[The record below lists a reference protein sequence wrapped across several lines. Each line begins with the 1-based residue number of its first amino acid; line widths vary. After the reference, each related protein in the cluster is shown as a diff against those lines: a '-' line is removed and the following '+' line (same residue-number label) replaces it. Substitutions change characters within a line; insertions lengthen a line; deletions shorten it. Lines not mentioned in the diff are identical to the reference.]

1 MAGLEWLAIL
11 VQVASVTALNVGTIF
26 QKRGADQVPS
36 VHGTTV
42 VNNVKNFLK
51 NKTWMIG
58 YLFIMLGS
66 VGSFVALGF
75 APFSILQPFMAVGI
89 IVQGIACRYYL
100 KEAIGKQQIVSMA
113 IMIVGVAFVG
123 ISTTSRDLA
132 WPASVAMILRPA
144 PFILVIA
151 LMAGAIIAYAYTKF
165 QNYKHADIWIC
176 IFTGINSVFSYL
188 FAKVVMSAVV
198 TYAEAGHVLSV
209 FGDWV
214 AWLILAIAFVVS
226 TAAFLSKNVSY
237 QHGRAVLINN
247 IFNAFNIALPV
258 LVGVVVLD
266 EWSGVP
272 LLNIAMQSVG
282 VIIIMIGVVWLMSI
296 ELKITSCL
304 AGPGKDMQGAPNVG
318 SFP

>member
-1 MAGLEWLAIL
+1 MAGLEWLAITI
-11 VQVASVTALNVGTIF
+11 QIASVTALNIGTIF

-42 VNNVKNFLK
+42 LNSIKNFLK
-51 NKTWMIG
+51 NKTWMLG
-58 YLFIMLGS
+58 YFFIVLGS
-66 VGSFVALGF
+66 IGSFVALGF

-89 IVQGIACRYYL
+89 IVQGIACRWYL
-100 KEAIGKQQIVSMA
+100 KETISKQQIASMT
-113 IMIVGVAFVG
+113 IMVLGVTFVG
-123 ISTTSRDLA
+123 ISTTSRDLT
-132 WPASVAMILRPA
+132 WPASIAMILRPV
-144 PFILVIA
+144 PFTLVIV
-151 LMAGAIIAYAYTKF
+151 LNAIGIAAYAYTKF
-165 QNYKHADIWIC
+165 RNYKNADIWIC

-214 AWLILAIAFVVS
+214 AWLILVIAFVVS

-258 LVGVVVLD
+258 LVGIVVLD
-266 EWSGVP
+266 EWAGVP
-272 LLNIAMQSVG
+272 LINIALQSIGV
-282 VIIIMIGVVWLMSI
+282 VIIMFGVVWLMSV
-296 ELKITSCL
+296 ELKLKTG
-304 AGPGKDMQGAPNVG
+304 AGACQARTVQPDPMTDK
-318 SFP
+318 